1 MRGVARNKRSRRR
14 AWQTQPAAALHPCR
28 LLESQLLSRHR
39 PMDAAPPRRPLWLR
53 LLRATGIFLAILLV
67 ALCLRIAYAFR
78 DRNPGYAV
86 HISVSSEKSRAEP
99 RPLRAGF
106 ARERINPKL
115 GDPARPVYVAG
126 FSQNRTATG
135 IHDDLWSVACVIDDG
150 HTRVG
155 FVALDSIGLFH
166 DDVIEIRRRLGPELG
181 LAYTII
187 AATHNHSTP
196 DLMGLWGPHPLRSGV
211 DPAYREQVLATA
223 ARTLATAVAGLAP
236 ARVAFHE
243 IPVAPEGL
251 VADTRRPRVFDA
263 DVRVMHFTAP
273 AGGATLGTLV
283 TWGNHPETPWSRNTE
298 ITADFCGALRD
309 TLERGASGPAGAL
322 TGIGGIHCFING
334 AVGGLMTTHPSTTVR
349 DPLLGEDLL
358 EPSHA
363 KSIAVGRQLAARVLP
378 RLREAAPATDHA
390 PIGIEARTL
399 ELPVDNVNFL
409 IAPVLGIMDRGHTR
423 WRHVR
428 SEAAVL
434 RFGDATIACVPGEI
448 YPEIVNGGVERAP
461 GGDFDVEPVE
471 VPPVRAFLSGRVKFV
486 LGLANDEVG
495 YIIPRSEW
503 DREPPYLYG
512 SAKPVYGEVN
522 SLGPETAPR
531 LHAALRE
538 LSDALR

>member
-14 AWQTQPAAALHPCR
+14 AWQTQPAAALRPCR
-28 LLESQLLSRHR
+28 LLESPLLSRHR

-181 LAYTII
+181 LAYTIV

-243 IPVAPEGL
+243 IAVPPDGL
-251 VADTRRPRVFDA
+251 VADTRRPHVFDA

-538 LSDALR
+538 LSAALR

>member
-1 MRGVARNKRSRRR
+1 
-14 AWQTQPAAALHPCR
+14 
-28 LLESQLLSRHR
+28 
-39 PMDAAPPRRPLWLR
+39 MDAAPPRRPLWLR
-53 LLRATGIFLAILLV
+53 LLRATGISLAILLA
-67 ALCLRIAYAFR
+67 ALALRIVYTFR
-78 DRNPGYAV
+78 DRSPGYTV
-86 HISVSSEKSRAEP
+86 RVSVSSGKSQAEP

-115 GDPARPVYVAG
+115 GDPTRPVYLAG
-126 FSQNRTATG
+126 FSQNRTATA

-155 FVALDSIGLFH
+155 FVALDAIGLFH
-166 DDVIEIRRRLGPELG
+166 DDVVELRRRLGPELG
-181 LAYTII
+181 LAYTIV
-187 AATHNHSTP
+187 ATTHNHSTP

-211 DPAYREQVLATA
+211 DPAYREQVIATA
-223 ARTLATAVAGLAP
+223 ARTVAAAVAGLAP

-243 IPVAPEGL
+243 ISVPPEGL
-251 VADTRRPRVFDA
+251 VADTRRPHVFDA

-309 TLERGASGPAGAL
+309 TLERGASGPAGTL
-322 TGIGGIHCFING
+322 TGLGGVHCFING

-349 DPLLGEDLL
+349 DPLLGEDLT

-363 KSIAVGRQLAARVLP
+363 KSVAVGRQLAARVLP
-378 RLREAAPATDHA
+378 RLHAAARATDHA
-390 PIGIEARTL
+390 PIGIQARTL

-409 IAPVLGIMDRGHTR
+409 IAPVLGLMDRGHSR

-471 VPPVRAFLSGRVKFV
+471 VPPLRAFLPGRVKFV

-503 DREPPYLYG
+503 DRMPPYLYG
-512 SAKPVYGEVN
+512 SAKSVYGEVN
-522 SLGPETAPR
+522 SLGPDTAPR